1 MRRRDFMSLMGGAM
15 AAWPLAAWAQ
25 QADGARRV
33 GVLMGYAETD
43 PEAKASLAEFRQA
56 LAEFGWVEGRNLRI
70 DVRWAPPQ
78 I

>member
-1 MRRRDFMSLMGGAM
+1 MSLMGGAM

-43 PEAKASLAEFRQA
+43 PEAKGAARGVHARGFGAWLDRGPKPAHGRA
-56 LAEFGWVEGRNLRI
+56 LGAWKY
-70 DVRWAPPQ
+70 
-78 I
+78 